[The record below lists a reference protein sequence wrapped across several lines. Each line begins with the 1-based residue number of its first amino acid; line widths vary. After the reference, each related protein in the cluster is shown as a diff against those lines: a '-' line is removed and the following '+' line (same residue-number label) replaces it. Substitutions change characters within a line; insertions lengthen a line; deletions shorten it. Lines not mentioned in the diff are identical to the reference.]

1 MSGAL
6 RTVAT
11 ISKWEVKRSLTS
23 MSRNVLPLAVV
34 LFILLILATG
44 FTAES
49 GMHLQDHMYIAGVES
64 PEIAEILAA
73 DDRFTVYEG
82 NAEEMLYNPDFDLII
97 SGSTIYL
104 KDTEKSR
111 AALRALDKDYIRYKS
126 WICSHE
132 KDLFAA
138 YPLWIDLRY
147 VKSELDFISTQSGQT
162 VAKAP
167 DTSIIPKPDNVV
179 SKIPSPSAIP
189 EFTEEELRTELIS
202 GVAGDDRISRYTGI
216 LTSKGE
222 LGDFKTPSQLSPPLP
237 FDSIMLIFVFIFPL
251 YFTSQFFMM
260 SIMNERIE
268 RKGEILLS
276 TPVKPWQI
284 IVGKA
289 LPYLILMITISAVLT
304 AFTGGSLLI
313 LAPLFPVILFFLA
326 NALIIGMISRS
337 FKELSFV
344 SIFFSTIA
352 TSYLFFPS
360 IFANIHIVSLISPI
374 TLIILQIQ
382 GDGFTLTD
390 YVYSTSLFYLTS
402 AVLFYAG
409 THNFNEERLFSQHRF
424 LSRILEF
431 ISSAISLKKPYL
443 SLFAISLLSIPFV
456 FMAQLMLLVL
466 LFNLPMP
473 LSLIVLLVFAAFIEE
488 LAKSVGIYAFF
499 IKWPDFFTVKNVLI
513 ASAVIAS
520 GFLIGEKLLLFA
532 TLAQVSESIFGAVLF
547 TSLSVLW
554 MPLTL
559 HFAGILTVTAILKLG
574 GRRAYVP
581 GVFAATIVHSLYN
594 LCFILG
600 WMS

>member
-1 MSGAL
+1 MPGAL

-49 GMHLQDHMYIAGVES
+49 GMHLQDSMYIAGVES

-73 DDRFTVYEG
+73 DDRFIVYEG
-82 NAEEMLYNPDFDLII
+82 NAEEMLYNPYFDLII
-97 SGSTIYL
+97 SGSTVYL
-104 KDTEKSR
+104 KDTDKSR

-147 VKSELDFISTQSGQT
+147 VKSELNFISTQSGQT
-162 VAKAP
+162 VAAAP
-167 DTSIIPKPDNVV
+167 DASIIPAPDNVV
-179 SKIPSPSAIP
+179 LEIPKPPALP
-189 EFTEEELRTELIS
+189 EFTEEELRAEMIS
-202 GVAGDDRISRYTGI
+202 GVAGDERISRYTGI
-216 LTSKGE
+216 LTPKGE

-237 FDSIMLIFVFIFPL
+237 FDSIILIFVFIFPL

-260 SIMNERIE
+260 SIMKERIE

-276 TPVKPWQI
+276 APVKSWQI
-284 IVGKA
+284 IIGKA
-289 LPYLILMITISAVLT
+289 LPYLILMIAISAVLT
-304 AFTGGSLLI
+304 VFTGGSLLI
-313 LAPLFPVILFFLA
+313 LAPLFPVILFFLT

-352 TSYLFFPS
+352 TSYLFFPG
-360 IFANIHIVSLISPI
+360 IFANIHVVSLISPI
-374 TLIILQIQ
+374 TLIILQMQ

-409 THNFNEERLFSQHRF
+409 TQNFNEERLFSQHRF

-431 ISSAISLKKPYL
+431 IGSAISLKKPYL

-473 LSLIVLLVFAAFIEE
+473 LSLIVLLVFAACIEE

-499 IKWPDFFTVKNVLI
+499 IKWPDFFTVKNILI
-513 ASAVIAS
+513 TSAAVAS

-547 TSLSVLW
+547 TSLQVLW

-559 HFAGILTVTAILKLG
+559 HFAGILTVIVILKLG

-581 GVFAATIVHSLYN
+581 GVLAATIVHSLYN
-594 LCFILG
+594 LWFILG